1 MRSLTL
7 TLSALALSAF
17 ATGPGQASG
26 HDAAHGFWLTQ
37 NGKAIVEMAPCGQ
50 STCGKMVWVANPRD
64 DKGALKRDEQNADA
78 TKRTRPICGLQLVG
92 GMKPKKSGAW
102 EDGWIYNP
110 RNGETYGAE
119 ISAISTSELKVRGY
133 LGISLLGSS
142 QIWTRVTTDRGG
154 C

>member
-1 MRSLTL
+1 MSG
-7 TLSALALSAF
+7 F
-17 ATGPGQASG
+17 ATAPAAANG

-37 NGKAIVEMAPCGQ
+37 NGKAIVQIAPCGQ
-50 STCGKMVWVANPRD
+50 RTCGTMVWTANPRD

-78 TKRTRPICGLQLVG
+78 AMRARPICGLQLVG
-92 GMKPKKSGAW
+92 GMKARTSGTW
-102 EDGWIYNP
+102 KDGWIYNP

-119 ISAISTSELKVRGY
+119 ISAVSPSELKVRGY

-142 QIWTRVTTDRGG
+142 QIWTRVAGDRGG